1 MLHALNG
8 NQRTLNKYEK
18 YTSIKQKLTRR
29 AFHRLQPQSTV
40 SIDRA

>member
-18 YTSIKQKLTRR
+18 YTSIKQKRTRR
-29 AFHRLQPQSTV
+29 AFLFHRIQPQSCV
-40 SIDRA
+40 H